1 MFQAH
6 IAIAASFLTL
16 IAGAAFLLWIK
27 KQEATNA
34 LAKLVGYITII
45 SSISGIL
52 CAGYYAVRYWED
64 GYYKAPMIVEIKGGP
79 RGMGMMSGMM
89 MDKMMKNPMM
99 KQMME
104 KMMEE
109 MMKDPEMMKEMMEK
123 KKEMDEKASDSG
135 NHEDHH

>member
-1 MFQAH
+1 MMFQAH

-16 IAGAAFLLWIK
+16 IAGTAFLLWVK
-27 KQEATNA
+27 KQEAANA

-45 SSISGIL
+45 SSVSGIL
-52 CAGYYAVRYWED
+52 CASYYAVRYWED
-64 GYYKAPMIVEIKGGP
+64 GYYKAPMIVEVKGGS

-89 MDKMMKNPMM
+89 IDKMMKNPMM

-104 KMMEE
+104 E
-109 MMKDPEMMKEMMEK
+109 MMKDPEMVKEIMEK
-123 KKEMDEKASDSG
+123 KKEMDENGASSG